1 MNLRQ
6 NLFYIFVG
14 QNIRMALS
22 PTYLYG
28 LAAMAYVT
36 TCLVVAAVRWFHMCK
51 PYDRNP
57 RYYYPGRPFVTS
69 AWLSSLTLLPYVL
82 HPESGDAWYLAR
94 FYFLPVTLYHFIL
107 LLFSYFGSVM
117 EWKQWTKPTV
127 IAGVPVALGLL
138 TALGLAIWPGE
149 QIESRM
155 EVANFILY
163 FMGLMATAVCI
174 SSLAVVIVW
183 ANRFDP
189 DDYSNPADFPVKT
202 ARRWSFLVILT
213 LLLCWTGALL
223 NNPTVL
229 AVIQL
234 LIAFCCVLFVIT
246 ALHPNRNRP
255 VEEEKTE
262 AADAT
267 TQVYKRVLSKQKQ
280 AEILAAIITVV
291 EEQEG
296 YLDPHLTLQDVANRC
311 GYSRTYIAGLVKS
324 ELGGFFTYVNQLR
337 LNHADRI
344 KAEHPDISIGELVE
358 TSGFGSY
365 ATYYKIRRQ
374 LQRTDGE

>member
-1 MNLRQ
+1 M
-6 NLFYIFVG
+6 
-14 QNIRMALS
+14 RMALTS
-22 PTYLYG
+22 TYLYG

-57 RYYYPGRPFVTS
+57 HYYYPGRPFVTS

-138 TALGLAIWPGE
+138 AALVLAIWPGE

-155 EVANFILY
+155 EVANFVLY
-163 FMGLMATAVCI
+163 FMGLLVTAVCI

-189 DDYSNPADFPVKT
+189 DEYSNPADFPVKT
-202 ARRWSFLVILT
+202 ARRWSFLVILN
-213 LLLCWTGALL
+213 LLLCWAGALL
-223 NNPTVL
+223 NNPAVL

-234 LIAFCCVLFVIT
+234 LISFCCVLFVIT

-255 VEEEKTE
+255 VEEEKTD

-337 LNHADRI
+337 LNRADRI

-374 LQRTDGE
+374 LQGTDGE